1 MKTAAIF
8 YQREAYDTSA
18 KRLMGRQAAGEG
30 FLKAFAR
37 HGKAESLY
45 CFTKNRTEFEEF
57 EKQVRPWLAPS
68 RSIRWTPAA
77 NPQAL
82 TEPGTLYRP
91 DILINQLAWQRRYT
105 EQQAYSICGV
115 THTLASKEA
124 MATIGDLLIAPI
136 QPWDALICT
145 SFAVKTTVERLLETW
160 ADYLVERLGV
170 RPEVKVKLPV
180 IPLGVDCEAF
190 PQGQTTKNTR
200 RQLRQQLRI
209 GPDDLVVL
217 FVGRLIF
224 HAKAHPVPMYLAV
237 ERAAQAT
244 NAKVHLIQAGWFEDQ
259 KQELTFKQSAALLCP
274 SVNSIFV
281 DGRQPTIRQGIW
293 SAADIFISLA
303 DNIQETFGL
312 TPIEAMAAGLPVVVA
327 DWNGYQETVRQEVDG
342 FRIPTL
348 MPPAGCGLDF
358 AASYCDDS
366 LNYSTYIGHVSMLT
380 AVDIDACAQALTTL
394 FTQPELRQRLGE
406 NGRQRALSTYDWR
419 VVIPAYE
426 NLWQEL
432 AQLRTEATTTAP
444 LKSDMPPYPLC
455 DDPCRLLTH
464 YPTQVLTQD
473 QVLSLGSMATP
484 EGLKTLRNVW
494 MTNFGADKRSPTAT
508 IEQVLAAIAQEGSL
522 TVKEILDRYAGLE
535 PGARVYL
542 CRTLV
547 YLLKFDILHSPMAF
561 VTS

>member
-8 YQREAYDTSA
+8 YQREGYDTSG

-30 FLKAFAR
+30 FLKALAR
-37 HGKAESLY
+37 HGTAQSMY

-68 RSIRWTPAA
+68 RSIRWIPTA

-82 TEPGTLYRP
+82 IEPGTLYRP
-91 DILINQLAWQRRYT
+91 DILINQLAWQRRYM
-105 EQQAYSICGV
+105 EQRAYSICGV

-124 MATIGDLLIAPI
+124 MATIGDLLIAPV

-160 ADYLVERLGV
+160 ADYLVQRLGV
-170 RPEVKVKLPV
+170 RPKVKVKLPV
-180 IPLGVDCEAF
+180 IPLGVDCETF
-190 PQGQTTKNTR
+190 PQGQTAKNTR
-200 RQLRQQLRI
+200 YKLRQQLGI

-224 HAKAHPVPMYLAV
+224 HAKGHPIPMYLAV

-244 NAKVHLIQAGWFEDQ
+244 SAKVHLIQAGWFEDQ
-259 KQELTFKQSAALLCP
+259 KQELTFKQSATLLCP
-274 SVNSIFV
+274 SVNNIFV

-327 DWNGYQETVRQEVDG
+327 DWNGYQETVRHEVDG
-342 FRIPTL
+342 FRVPTL
-348 MPPAGCGLDF
+348 IPPAECGLDF
-358 AASYCDDS
+358 AASYYDDS
-366 LNYSTYIGHVSMLT
+366 LNYSSYIGHVSMIT
-380 AVDIDACAQALTTL
+380 AVDISACTRALTTL
-394 FTQPELRQRLGE
+394 FNQPELRQRLGE
-406 NGRQRALSTYDWR
+406 NGRQRAHETYDWR
-419 VVIPAYE
+419 VVIATYE

-432 AQLRTEATTTAP
+432 AQLRTQAIVTAP
-444 LKSDMPPYPLC
+444 LTSGMPPYPLC
-455 DDPCRLLTH
+455 DDACRLLTH
-464 YPTQVLTQD
+464 YPTQVLSQE
-473 QVLSLGSMATP
+473 QVLGLGSMATP
-484 EGLKTLRNVW
+484 EGLQTLSNVW
-494 MTNFGADKRSPTAT
+494 MINFGADKRSPTVT

-522 TVKEILDRYAGLE
+522 TVKEVLDRYAGSE
-535 PGARVYL
+535 PRGRIYL
-542 CRTLV
+542 YRTLV
-547 YLLKFDILHSPMAF
+547 YLLKFDILHFP
-561 VTS
+561 